1 MKDTDLREK
10 LSAIARQFKVFEC
23 VLCAEALRQFLSSQ
37 SRSGWQI
44 SLFTGSTE
52 DPFCNIYHENLQ
64 RNISVNGRHEAIAI
78 MIEGQEVVFDNLHP
92 EGLPRASWIENFY
105 CPIQDLG
112 GNFEITESK
121 F

>member
-1 MKDTDLREK
+1 MKDTDLREQ

-23 VLCAEALRQFLSSQ
+23 VLCAEALRQFLISQ
-37 SRSGWQI
+37 NRSGWQI

-52 DPFCNIYHENLQ
+52 DPFCNVYHEDLQ
-64 RNISVNGRHEAIAI
+64 QNISVNGRHEAIAI
-78 MIEGQEVVFDNLHP
+78 MIEGQKVVFDNLNP
-92 EGLPRASWIENFY
+92 EGLPRASWIESFY

-112 GNFEITESK
+112 GNFEITESE